1 MHTTAPIH
9 VTQSAARTIF
19 SLMVQER
26 NKQLKLRISVK
37 GGGCSGF
44 KYQFAFSEQTKAGDH
59 RLLVPVLLP
68 ALLLSDDISSCLFN
82 CYLLLHPETTPDAEE
97 HTLTQADASTQSVYL
112 LHPHDERKHDS
123 EPNTWDDAALD
134 NLMVRDDYIQVLV
147 DKFSIHYL
155 KGAVIRYVQNEHGKQ
170 FIIHNPK
177 ATTTCSCGSS
187 FNVD

>member
-1 MHTTAPIH
+1 MNTTAPIH

-19 SLMVQER
+19 SLMLQER
-26 NKQLKLRISVK
+26 NQRLKLRISVK

-44 KYQFAFSEQTKAGDH
+44 KYQFAFSEKTKAGDH

-68 ALLLSDDISSCLFN
+68 GLLLSDDISSSLFN
-82 CYLLLHPETTPDAEE
+82 CYLLLQPLETATDAEE

-112 LHPHDERKHDS
+112 VGAIGGKED
-123 EPNTWDDAALD
+123 TWDDEALD
-134 NLMVRDDYIQVLV
+134 KLMVHDDHIQVLV

-155 KGAVIRYVQNEHGKQ
+155 QGAVIRYVQNEHGKQ